1 MDKNLLIQTKLLLL
15 RKFLKNIIMSQRK
28 GKSPGGSD
36 EIIDVVEVKGSQV
49 AKSNFFEENQKIISY
64 VILGVGLLAAI
75 YFAYKYLY
83 IGPKEKEAVNAMYKA
98 EEVFAKDSFAL
109 ALENPGGGFD
119 GFLGIIDN
127 YGGTKAANL
136 AKYYAGIS
144 YLNLGKYEDAV
155 TYLEDYSA
163 GDEVTSIMKSG
174 ALGDAHAELG
184 DKEKA
189 MSFYKKAASSTENDM
204 LAPYYLH
211 KLAMLY
217 YSEGKTKEAAEQL
230 EIIKAKYPD
239 SNEFRDAEK
248 LLARLQ

>member
-1 MDKNLLIQTKLLLL
+1 
-15 RKFLKNIIMSQRK
+15 MSQRK

-204 LAPYYLH
+204 LAPYYTH